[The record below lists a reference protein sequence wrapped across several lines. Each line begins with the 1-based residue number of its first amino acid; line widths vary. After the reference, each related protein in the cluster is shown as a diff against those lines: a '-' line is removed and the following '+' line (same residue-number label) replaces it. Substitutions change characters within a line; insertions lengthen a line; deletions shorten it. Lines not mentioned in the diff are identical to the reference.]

1 MIEAITVYRAQTW
14 TDMQD
19 LIGLSPKSLKRVL
32 AELFAAEAIN
42 KGSDDRYWVRKDL
55 YHSYND
61 YIDELEEYREFRPA
75 SISEDEQKHLV
86 RRIDEWKQ
94 FRGLSSSLQPGH
106 FFLEGPNLYDLSL
119 DLIQR
124 AIKEV
129 LVANPYVDQCD
140 LSDKLREVVA
150 PEKTIILVTR
160 QPDDKSAE
168 YRKRKEDYHKTLR
181 ESGVK
186 LTYNSRVRAKLIVLD
201 RSVAV
206 VSSMNLN
213 SSSTGGSSWEAG
225 MSQRKTPWW
234 R

>member
-1 MIEAITVYRAQTW
+1 MEAIQR
-14 TDMQD
+14 
-19 LIGLSPKSLKRVL
+19 
-32 AELFAAEAIN
+32 
-42 KGSDDRYWVRKDL
+42 
-55 YHSYND
+55 
-61 YIDELEEYREFRPA
+61 
-75 SISEDEQKHLV
+75 SI
-86 RRIDEWKQ
+86 
-94 FRGLSSSLQPGH
+94 
-106 FFLEGPNLYDLSL
+106 FFVNLYDLSL

-160 QPDDKSAE
+160 QLDDKSAE

-225 MSQRKTPWW
+225 IVAKEDSVVEVVRGAILGLREKPDSRTQ
-234 R
+234 